1 MQSNLNKIHSITTKM
16 RRIYILL
23 LAVMLVCIGCEWR
36 LTSSDDKQEVRVA
49 VERYDRIQ
57 SLYLTTGDFSALQ
70 QMNTVYPQQ
79 TRTLIEDVLKIGHV
93 NDSEINLKFLAFYQ
107 DSTLQTLLA
116 EAEQQYA
123 NMDDIN
129 QGLTDAFARLQEMI
143 PDIEVPLIYAQIGS
157 LDQSVIVG
165 NGLLGISLDKYL
177 GKDYPLYLREDYGYT
192 AEQRQVMTRQNIVP
206 DCIGFYLLS
215 IFPMPSEYAQSQ
227 LGRDMHIGKVQWVVN
242 QAMNET
248 VFNTLYTRNVGHYMK
263 SHPDVTTTEL
273 LQKNYFINS
282 AEIST
287 GLTDSD

>member
-1 MQSNLNKIHSITTKM
+1 M

-129 QGLTDAFARLQEMI
+129 KGLTDAFARLQEMI
-143 PDIEVPLIYAQIGS
+143 PGIEVPLIYAQIGS

-192 AEQRQVMTRQNIVP
+192 EEQRRVMTRQNIVP

-215 IFPMPSEYAQSQ
+215 LFPMPSEYAQSQ
-227 LGRDMHIGKVQWVVN
+227 LGRDMHIGKVQWAVN

>member
-1 MQSNLNKIHSITTKM
+1 M

-57 SLYLTTGDFSALQ
+57 SQYLTTGDFSALQ
-70 QMNTVYPQQ
+70 QMNTAYPQQ

-129 QGLTDAFARLQEMI
+129 QELTDAFARLQEMI
-143 PDIEVPLIYAQIGS
+143 PDMEVPLIYAQIGS

-192 AEQRQVMTRQNIVP
+192 EEQRRVMTRQNIVP

-242 QAMNET
+242 QAMNKT

-287 GLTDSD
+287 GLTSVMQSSPRHHFASCAP

>member
-1 MQSNLNKIHSITTKM
+1 M

-129 QGLTDAFARLQEMI
+129 QELTDAFARLQEMI

-192 AEQRQVMTRQNIVP
+192 EEQRRVMTRQNIVP

-215 IFPMPSEYAQSQ
+215 LFPMPSEYAQSQ

-242 QAMNET
+242 QAMNKT

>member
-1 MQSNLNKIHSITTKM
+1 M

-143 PDIEVPLIYAQIGS
+143 PSIEVPLIYAQIGS

-192 AEQRQVMTRQNIVP
+192 EEQRRVMTRQNIVP

-215 IFPMPSEYAQSQ
+215 LFPMPSEYAQSQ

-263 SHPDVTTTEL
+263 SHPDVTTNEL

>member
-1 MQSNLNKIHSITTKM
+1 MQ
-16 RRIYILL
+16 RIYILL

-177 GKDYPLYLREDYGYT
+177 GKDYPLYLREDYGYSE
-192 AEQRQVMTRQNIVP
+192 EQRRVMTRQNIVP

-215 IFPMPSEYAQSQ
+215 LFPMPSEYAQSQ

-263 SHPDVTTTEL
+263 SHPEVTTTEL